1 MISVQLLIPEILYI
15 ILSRLE
21 NFVGV
26 NGDIS
31 VHATSQFGI
40 PQGSILG
47 PLFPPLKML
56 PMDTIILKQN
66 ISFY

>member
-1 MISVQLLIPEILYI
+1 MLRYYLIEQYQFI
-15 ILSRLE
+15 
-21 NFVGV
+21 NV

-47 PLFPPLKML
+47 PLFPPKKG
-56 PMDTIILKQN
+56 TYGYN
-66 ISFY
+66 YS